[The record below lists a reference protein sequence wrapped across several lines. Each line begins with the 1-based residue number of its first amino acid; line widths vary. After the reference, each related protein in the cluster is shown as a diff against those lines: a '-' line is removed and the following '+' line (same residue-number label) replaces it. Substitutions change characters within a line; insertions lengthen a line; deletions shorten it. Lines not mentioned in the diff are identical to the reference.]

1 MDVPYVP
8 TKWNVLRDRAFAKDP
23 YKMTGM
29 SVIGKYLAKM
39 KLKQWKDYGY
49 KDSKKIQKELEE
61 QKAQKEK
68 ADA

>member
-1 MDVPYVP
+1 
-8 TKWNVLRDRAFAKDP
+8 
-23 YKMTGM
+23 
-29 SVIGKYLAKM
+29 M